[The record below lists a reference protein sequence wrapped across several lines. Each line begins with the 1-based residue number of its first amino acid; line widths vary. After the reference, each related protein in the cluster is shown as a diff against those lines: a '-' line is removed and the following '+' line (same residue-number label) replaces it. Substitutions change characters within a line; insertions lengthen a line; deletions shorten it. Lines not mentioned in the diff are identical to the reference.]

1 MSAKPRPFPALARTA
16 LVAVP
21 LAALLLAAAPA
32 FAAAPTAWTA
42 DPAKST
48 LEFQFIQAGA
58 KTTGRFSKFIAN
70 VDFDPANPAA
80 GKIDVAIDMGSAD
93 TRDKE
98 RDDTLKTRE
107 LFDTSSF
114 LRSTY
119 VATQIAPKGN
129 GFEAKGRLTLRGV
142 SKDVPITFTFE
153 PGTEAGAPVATM
165 KGTATIQR
173 LAFGVGQGE
182 WKSTEWISDDVQV
195 LFNLRLQPRAERPAI
210 PATPGAAQSR

>member
-1 MSAKPRPFPALARTA
+1 MPAKPRLFPALAATS
-16 LVAVP
+16 
-21 LAALLLAAAPA
+21 LAAMLLIAAPA
-32 FAAAPTAWTA
+32 PAAAPTAWTA
-42 DPAKST
+42 DPARST

-58 KTTGRFSKFIAN
+58 KTTGRFTKFVAN
-70 VDFDPANPAA
+70 VDFDPANPAT

-98 RDDTLKTRE
+98 RDDTLKTKD

-114 LRSTY
+114 LRATY
-119 VATQIAPKGN
+119 VATQIVPKGT
-129 GFEAKGRLTLRGV
+129 GFEAKGKLTLRGV
-142 SKDVPITFTFE
+142 TKDVPITFTLV
-153 PGTEAGAPVATM
+153 PGTEAGAPVAAM

-195 LFNLRLQPRAERPAI
+195 LFNLKLQPRAGKPAI
-210 PATPGAAQSR
+210 PATPTPAQSR